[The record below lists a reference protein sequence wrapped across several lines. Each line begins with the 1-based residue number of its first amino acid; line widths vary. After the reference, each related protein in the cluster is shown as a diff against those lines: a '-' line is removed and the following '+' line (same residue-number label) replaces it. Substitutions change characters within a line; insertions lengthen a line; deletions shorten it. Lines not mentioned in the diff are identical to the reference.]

1 MMISMNLTL
10 LVGLSVDYIVHLA
23 EGYHLSEHINRLDRV
38 RDMLENLGISVVMG
52 SVTTLGA
59 ALFMLFSKIMFF
71 FQFGT
76 FLFCIIG
83 FSLAFSLIF
92 FPALMSLIG
101 PEGTTGSIKTPFKK
115 LHYKRIG
122 RDKDDVKCNGC
133 HGKGFRTLENDSGSH
148 GSIKDSVD
156 STSLVEANH
165 CLAENKPVQH
175 DTVSNIPE
183 DLIKLSNGFIN
194 PGFTTGTDIIQ
205 ESKF

>member
-1 MMISMNLTL
+1 MISMNLTL

-23 EGYHLSEHINRLDRV
+23 EGYHLSEHSTRLDRV
-38 RDMLENLGISVVMG
+38 QDMLENLGISVIMG

-59 ALFMLFSKIMFF
+59 AFFMLFSKIMFF

-101 PEGTTGSIKTPFKK
+101 PEGNTGSIKTPFKK

-122 RDKDDVKCNGC
+122 RRDSDVRCSSCN
-133 HGKGFRTLENDSGSH
+133 GKGFTNRDGDNDSITDS
-148 GSIKDSVD
+148 KDLIASGHPNNV
-156 STSLVEANH
+156 ST
-165 CLAENKPVQH
+165 ENKPMHNGISRNTSTDKAEGNVCNE
-175 DTVSNIPE
+175 NINLAFSTCRE
-183 DLIKLSNGFIN
+183 ISE
-194 PGFTTGTDIIQ
+194 